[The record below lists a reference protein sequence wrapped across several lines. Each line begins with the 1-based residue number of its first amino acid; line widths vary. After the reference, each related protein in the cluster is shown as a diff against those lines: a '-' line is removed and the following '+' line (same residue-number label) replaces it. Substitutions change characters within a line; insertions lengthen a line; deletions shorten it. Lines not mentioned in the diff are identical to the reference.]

1 MKGRTPLVIAV
12 VLGVGAALLGYIDL
26 REAQRSARRGWN
38 LVPIIVASQDIDE
51 GSTLTT
57 DMVAQRP
64 LPSQFVTPSVI
75 KPENYN
81 YVIGQK
87 VLVNLKRGDPLL
99 WTQFESSKGLE
110 RLSKAVQKNFRA
122 VTVGATDKDAVGGW
136 IRPNDHV
143 DVIATFRDPQGML
156 STMTLLQNMLV
167 LATGKITGNTNM
179 NLLSEED
186 RHYTNVTLLMLPEEA
201 EILNLAED
209 LGKISLSLRNEDD
222 LETQGERVRTT
233 AQTLLTGERAKAL
246 EQRRKNLQP
255 EIIQGGK

>member
-1 MKGRTPLVIAV
+1 MIIAV
-12 VLGVGAALLGYIDL
+12 VLGVGAALLGWVDL
-26 REAQRSARRGWN
+26 RSAEHSARKGWN

-64 LPSQFVTPSVI
+64 MPSQFVTPSVI
-75 KPENYN
+75 KPENYS

-122 VTVGATDKDAVGGW
+122 VTITAEDKASVGGW

-143 DVIATFRDPQGML
+143 DVLATFHDAQGQM

-167 LATGKITGNTNM
+167 LATGKITGNTNVA
-179 NLLSEED
+179 LLPED
-186 RHYTNVTLLMLPEEA
+186 ERNYGNVTLLMLPEEA
-201 EILNLAED
+201 EILDLAQQ
-209 LGKISLSLRNEDD
+209 LGQISLTLRNEDD

-233 AQTLLTGERAKAL
+233 PQTLLTGERMKAL
-246 EQRRKNLQP
+246 AERRKNMQV
-255 EIIQGGK
+255 EVIQGGSH